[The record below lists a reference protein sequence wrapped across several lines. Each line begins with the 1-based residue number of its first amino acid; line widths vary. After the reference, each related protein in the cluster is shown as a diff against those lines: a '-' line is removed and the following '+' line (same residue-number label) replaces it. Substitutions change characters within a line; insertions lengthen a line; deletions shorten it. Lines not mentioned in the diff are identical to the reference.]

1 MTHTEILHT
10 DILSLNRYSIA
21 TSQKNE
27 MEEKKTRE
35 MGWGANETELPE
47 EGKIKINKIQ
57 QGNRPLTGQYN
68 LKRALR
74 EP

>member
-1 MTHTEILHT
+1 
-10 DILSLNRYSIA
+10 
-21 TSQKNE
+21 